1 MPQEKQNQENEWN
14 IHAKRGKIACLIYSR
29 NGSLLCQNE
38 AGLQIKG
45 DGTEFL
51 IGITELTAP
60 TSLKIGLFWSTLT
73 IQTARRRHTFP
84 GFKHDGLSRLANSL
98 NDQLRRHA
106 ETQLDAACLPLVTV
120 RKAIEKFLG
129 QQHYSRDSQR
139 QMLAQSAGRAIVV
152 EQHRYWPFFATE
164 SQKATIGFVK
174 HFILHSQSLVNSANV
189 GFVAREIQRF
199 KDFFDTIESKPL
211 TLAQRR
217 ACVTNEDNNL
227 VLAGAGTGKT
237 SVMIG
242 RAGYLLATRESRP
255 DELLMLAF
263 AKKAMQ
269 EMQERQDK
277 RLSTLLKGET
287 PTIKTFHSLGLE
299 IIGKA
304 ESKRP
309 SLSPF
314 DEDKQLYMR
323 FIDKLLIEQLK
334 NALFKSKVVKFFTSY
349 LYPYRNPFDFSNMGE
364 YNNYV
369 RSNELR
375 TLQAE
380 TVKSFEECEIANF
393 LLQHGVNYQY
403 EANYIIDT
411 VTADYRQ
418 YKPDFYLPDYDIYIE
433 HFALDKQWQPPSHF
447 DQVRYLEGIRWKR
460 ELHQKH
466 GTTLIETY
474 SFLKREKR
482 LLTFLAD
489 ALNSAGVELT
499 KRPDDELL
507 EKLKLK
513 GVISEFSGLL
523 GRFLKLFK
531 QSSLG
536 WLALSEKARNH
547 RDMERMT
554 FLLEIFKPIFDAYQH
569 HLAERNEIDF
579 ADMIG
584 RAVDHIEA
592 GRYRS
597 PYTHILVDEF
607 QDISAARAKL
617 IMALLRQRPESVLFA
632 VGDDW
637 QSIYRFTGSDI
648 GLTKHF
654 GKAFGI
660 TATTALDTSFRFNN
674 MIGDVAA
681 SFVLKNPD
689 QVTKSIEA
697 IRKIYEPSI
706 SLIRTQGMEK
716 GLKLALDAIKDRK
729 NSIDSQ
735 NISVLIL
742 ARYNYLIDDLKS
754 SSAINSFEKAFPNC
768 KLEKMTIHSAK
779 GKEADYVIT
788 LGLEKGK
795 YGFPS
800 EKESDA
806 LLEFLLPDKEAFL
819 FAEERRLFYVTLTRA
834 RHRVYLV
841 YNPLMVS
848 KFIKELMS
856 GEYPICLDEFDESS
870 IDPYLEEVSCPICE
884 DGNLVPKTNRKN
896 GSIFI
901 ACNNY
906 PYCKYTERPCP
917 QCKGLMRR
925 EGRFKVCTNQACGEV
940 QPTCLKCGA
949 VMVQRTG
956 PYGPFW
962 GCLNYS
968 SNSDFV
974 CTYKEKHIR
983 FPAKAV

>member
-1 MPQEKQNQENEWN
+1 MPQEKQNQDEEWN
-14 IHAKRGKIACLIYSR
+14 IHAKRGRIACLIYSR

-45 DGTEFL
+45 GGTEFL
-51 IGITELTAP
+51 IEITELTAP

-73 IQTARRRHTFP
+73 IQTAKRRHTFS

-98 NDQLRRHA
+98 NDQLRRYA
-106 ETQLDAACLPLVTV
+106 ETQLDTACVPLGTV
-120 RKAIEKFLG
+120 RKAIERFLG
-129 QQHYSRDSQR
+129 RKHYARDSQR
-139 QMLAQSAGRAIVV
+139 QKLADSAGRAIVV

-164 SQKATIGFVK
+164 SQKVTIGFVK

-199 KDFFDTIESKPL
+199 KNFFDTIESKPL

-242 RAGYLLATRESRP
+242 RAGYLLASRESRP

-309 SLSPF
+309 SVSPF
-314 DEDKQLYMR
+314 AEDEQLYML
-323 FIDKLLIEQLK
+323 FIDRLLIEQLK
-334 NALFKSKVVKFFTSY
+334 NALFKNKVVKFFTSY
-349 LYPYRNPFDFSNMGE
+349 LYPYRNPFDFDNMGE
-364 YNNYV
+364 YNDYV
-369 RSNELR
+369 RSHELR
-375 TLQAE
+375 TLQGE

-393 LLQHGVNYQY
+393 LLQHSVIYQY
-403 EANYIIDT
+403 EANYAINT

-433 HFALDKQWQPPSHF
+433 HFALDKQGQPPSHF
-447 DQVRYLEGIRWKR
+447 DQVQYLEGIHWKR

-466 GTTLIETY
+466 NTTLIETY
-474 SFLKREKR
+474 SFLKLEKR

-489 ALNSAGVELT
+489 ALNSAGVELR

-507 EKLKLK
+507 GELKVK

-531 QSSLG
+531 QSSVG

-584 RAVDHIEA
+584 RAIDHIVA

-607 QDISAARAKL
+607 QDISAARARL

-654 GKAFGI
+654 AKAFGV

-697 IRKIYEPSI
+697 IRKIYEPTI
-706 SLIRTQGMEK
+706 SLIRTQGMNK
-716 GLKLALDAIKDRK
+716 GLNLALDAIKERTREMDR
-729 NSIDSQ
+729 Q

-742 ARYNYLIDDLKS
+742 ARYHYVLKDW
-754 SSAINSFEKAFPNC
+754 NTPYVKKSFKESLPNC
-768 KLEKMTIHSAK
+768 DIEMMTIHAAK

-800 EKESDA
+800 KKESDV
-806 LLEFLLPDKEAFL
+806 LLEFVLPDKEPFL
-819 FAEERRLFYVTLTRA
+819 FAEERRLFYVALTRA

-841 YNPLMVS
+841 YNPLMAS
-848 KFIKELMS
+848 KFIKELKN
-856 GEYPICLDEFDESS
+856 GEYAICLDEFDESL
-870 IDPYLEEVSCPICE
+870 IDPHLEDVPCPVCK
-884 DGNLVPKTNRKN
+884 DGSLVPKTNHKN
-896 GSIFI
+896 GSVFI
-901 ACNNY
+901 ACNNF
-906 PYCKYTERPCP
+906 PYCKYTEHPCP

-925 EGRFKVCTNQACGEV
+925 EGRFKVCTNQDCGEV
-940 QPTCLKCGA
+940 QPTCLKCGE

-956 PYGPFW
+956 PFGPFW
-962 GCLNYS
+962 GCLNYRR
-968 SNSDFV
+968 NSDFV
-974 CTYKEKHIR
+974 CTHKEKHIE
-983 FPAKAV
+983 FPA